1 MFNSFEHMSLRE
13 LHSIINAPELSADE
27 LMKCA
32 LGIKII
38 EIEAYCVINNAGA
51 STVQDVA
58 SKLGRSRPTT
68 QRLLQSL
75 VEKGLAVREE
85 ELIGLGGYKFLYRA
99 VSPEILKMRTKEI
112 LDKWYKRM
120 LIEIDF
126 LPAKIE
132 LIGCNKQSNKL

>member
-1 MFNSFEHMSLRE
+1 MSLRE
-13 LHSIINAPELSADE
+13 LRSIINSPELSADE

-38 EIEAYCVINNAGA
+38 EIEAYCVLNAVGA
-51 STVQDVA
+51 CTVQDVA
-58 SKLGRSRPTT
+58 LKLGRSRPTT

-85 ELIGLGGYKFLYRA
+85 ELIGLGGYKYLYRA
-99 VSPEILKMRTKEI
+99 VSPEILKTRTKEM

-120 LIEIDF
+120 LIEVDL
-126 LPAKIE
+126 LPVKIV
-132 LIGCNKQSNKL
+132 LMGCNKRFNKL